1 VTPYRW
7 RERKCHSGKQF
18 DLIDAQGKTVAF
30 VQPSFPEWIAN
41 IHGSPMQFHGPREKC
56 IEVVEKAF
64 GMAKTETVTAKQEV
78 LFKWQQPKK

>member
-1 VTPYRW
+1 MTPYRW
-7 RERKCHSGKQF
+7 LERRCHSSKQF

-41 IHGSPMQFHGPREKC
+41 IHGSPMQFHGTRERC

-64 GMAKTETVTAKQEV
+64 GIAREEKTESRQGS
-78 LFKWQQPKK
+78 LF